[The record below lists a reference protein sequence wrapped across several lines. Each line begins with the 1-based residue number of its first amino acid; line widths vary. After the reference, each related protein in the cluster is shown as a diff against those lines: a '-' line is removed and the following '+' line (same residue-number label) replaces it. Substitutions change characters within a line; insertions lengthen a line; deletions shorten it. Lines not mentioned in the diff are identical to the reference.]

1 MKKWIRAV
9 RRVLQRSSAIR
20 RPFRRRLVLEGLEAR
35 CLLSG
40 NSFLQTNLVSDIP
53 GLAAN
58 TDPNLHNPWGL
69 VAGPTGP
76 WWVSDNAHDFAG
88 QAHGMGVS
96 TLYNGAG
103 QPLPLVVNI
112 PTGSASPVG
121 STGLP
126 TGIVF
131 NGNPGD
137 FIVSQG
143 GNSGSAL
150 FIFATMDGTISGWS
164 PAVSFTNAIK
174 VVDNSTFAD
183 YEGLALA
190 NNGSANFLYA
200 TDFATGNIDVF
211 NSHFQPTA
219 LAGSFTDPNLPPG
232 LTPYGI
238 QSLAGNLYVTY
249 VSRYFSPGGVVD
261 VFDTNGHFLRR
272 LVTGGNLNLPW
283 GMAIAPSNFGQ
294 FGNALLVGNVADGH
308 INAYNPHTGAFRG
321 QLDDTNGNPISIP
334 GLWSLKFGNDGLAGS
349 SDTLF
354 FTAGIYGYVDGLL
367 GSLSVPQHAV
377 ASHQI
382 HESIIPHLPP
392 SPTLFVSTL
401 APTGPDAGDQNP
413 YGIAFVPPHF
423 AEGGPLNP
431 GDILVSNFNNAA
443 NTQGTGRTIV
453 RVTPNGQTSVFFQAP
468 PTITNVGLTT
478 ALGVLKRGF
487 VLVGNVPT
495 TDGTSNT
502 IMAGS
507 LMIVDRNG
515 NLVENLTDSTLLDGP
530 WDLTINDEGDKAQVF
545 VSNVLSGTVT
555 RIDLVIP
562 ENGNPIVESLTQ
574 VASGY
579 VHLPNMSAVVVGPT
593 GLAYDGK
600 HDTLFVASTG
610 DNAIFAISDAK
621 DRHSDAGMGRLV
633 YQDNAHLH
641 GPLGLVLAPNGDLI
655 TANGDAVNP
664 DPNQPSEIVEF
675 TRSGHFVGQIPVN
688 PGPDAAFGVAL
699 QFAGPDSQVRFAAVD
714 DNTNTVHVWNID
726 LDPHHVKKLHSHASA
741 LNPSGQ
747 MHASANS
754 SISAIN
760 MAGVVSGSHPIA
772 NTGEAGQTIS
782 SNQGAQPL
790 VVANGTGKTASLAI
804 LEHHS
809 GGIDLSTGADLASVL
824 ADNLDV
830 LSQALGG
837 LR

>member
-1 MKKWIRAV
+1 MRKP
-9 RRVLQRSSAIR
+9 SSTR
-20 RPFRRRLVLEGLEAR
+20 RPYRLRLLLENLEER

-69 VAGPTGP
+69 VASPTGP

-112 PTGSASPVG
+112 PTGSASPPG
-121 STGLP
+121 STGSP

-131 NGNPGD
+131 NGNPSD

-143 GNSGSAL
+143 GNSGPAF

-174 VVDNSTFAD
+174 VVDNSAFAD

-190 NNGSANFLYA
+190 NNGSGNFLYA

-211 NSHFQPTA
+211 NSKFQPTS
-219 LAGSFTDPNLPPG
+219 LAGSFTDPNLPSG
-232 LTPYGI
+232 FTPYGI

-283 GMAIAPSNFGQ
+283 GMAIAPADFGQ

-308 INAYNPHTGAFRG
+308 INAYNLHTGAFRG
-321 QLDDTNGNPISIP
+321 QLDGTNGNPISIP

-354 FTAGIYGYVDGLL
+354 FTAGIYGYADGLL

-377 ASHQI
+377 ASHHI
-382 HESIIPHLPP
+382 SESIIPHLPP
-392 SPTLFVSTL
+392 SPTLFVSTVP
-401 APTGPDAGDQNP
+401 ASGDQNP

-423 AEGGPLNP
+423 AQGGPLNP
-431 GDILVSNFNNAA
+431 GDVLVSNFNNSA
-443 NTQGTGRTIV
+443 NLQGTGSTIV
-453 RVTPNGQTSVFFQAP
+453 QVTPNGQQSVFFQGP
-468 PTITNVGLTT
+468 SGIGLTT

-495 TDGTSNT
+495 TDGTTNT
-502 IMAGS
+502 ITAGS
-507 LMIVDRNG
+507 LLIIDRNG
-515 NLVENLTDSTLLDGP
+515 NLVGNLSDSGLLDGP

-555 RIDLVIP
+555 RIDLIIP
-562 ENGNPIVESLTQ
+562 SAGNPIVESLTQ
-574 VASGY
+574 IASGY
-579 VHLPNMSAVVVGPT
+579 LHRTDPAALVVGPT
-593 GLAYDGK
+593 GLAYDVD
-600 HDTLFVASTG
+600 HDILYVASTG
-610 DNAIFAISDAK
+610 DNAVFAISDAK

-655 TANGDAVNP
+655 TANGDAVNS

-675 TRSGHFVGQIPVN
+675 TRSGHFVGQISVN
-688 PGPDAAFGVAL
+688 PGAGAAFGIAL
-699 QFAGPDSQVRFAAVD
+699 QFAGPDQQVRFAAVD
-714 DNTNTVHVWNID
+714 DATNAVHVWNID
-726 LDPHHVKKLHSHASA
+726 LDPQHAKKPHSHASA
-741 LNPSGQ
+741 LTTSGQ
-747 MHASANS
+747 MHASTNS
-754 SISAIN
+754 SISAID
-760 MAGVVSGSHPIA
+760 MAGVISGSHPIA
-772 NTGEAGQTIS
+772 NTGGAGQTIS
-782 SNQGAQPL
+782 SNHGTQPM
-790 VVANGTGKTASLAI
+790 VVVNETGKSDSLAI
-804 LEHHS
+804 IEHHS
-809 GGIDLSTGADLASVL
+809 GGIDLSTDADLASVL
-824 ADNLDV
+824 ADNLDI

-837 LR
+837 PR